1 MPRCTGC
8 LLLLY
13 LQPSLLFSPQP
24 HAALPLARARIASTS
39 AYRSTVSAA
48 AAAAVALPNDGEQF
62 MQAHKAPVQG
72 KAPDAAPRNKLLR
85 SLWAIK
91 RSVWIWSC
99 VGVQACKI
107 FINERRAL
115 TGNAKVEANRKLAA
129 GLRDM
134 LIQLGPTFIKIGQL
148 LSTRVDVLPPETIQ
162 ELARLQ
168 NEVPSFDPNRALAI
182 VQTELNRTVDELF
195 ESFERTPLAAASLAQ
210 VHRAVLKTGEQ
221 VVVKVQR

>member
-1 MPRCTGC
+1 MTRCTGC

-39 AYRSTVSAA
+39 AYRSTVSA

>member
-1 MPRCTGC
+1 M
-8 LLLLY
+8 
-13 LQPSLLFSPQP
+13 
-24 HAALPLARARIASTS
+24 
-39 AYRSTVSAA
+39 
-48 AAAAVALPNDGEQF
+48 
-62 MQAHKAPVQG
+62 
-72 KAPDAAPRNKLLR
+72 
-85 SLWAIK
+85 
-91 RSVWIWSC
+91 
-99 VGVQACKI
+99 QACKI